1 MTPSPAKRC
10 RAGRDTVAGRPG
22 PVRGRDVPQTIVD
35 HRSAGQRG
43 DSPQITTAVEAIS
56 VHAHG
61 RPRNRPDR
69 VLADKACSSA
79 ANRTYL
85 RTRGICATIPTKAD
99 QGRPEGGGL
108 VWLAATSVRR
118 RALQAEPC
126 SRVPHQPTGVEP
138 DRARG
143 SLHRHNP
150 HRRHQPVVPHRRLLK
165 HP

>member
-99 QGRPEGGGL
+99 QAANRKEEGSSGWRPPAFDVEHYKQ
-108 VWLAATSVRR
+108 S
-118 RALQAEPC
+118 RA
-126 SRVPHQPTGVEP
+126 VEC
-138 DRARG
+138 RINQ
-143 SLHRHNP
+143 LE
-150 HRRHQPVVPHRRLLK
+150 
-165 HP
+165 